1 MSPTRCGSGRILEFS
16 MLVRAVLLS
25 VVVFACAMSVSS
37 PSAEAGSAQQPNQVQ
52 GAGGAGTLSANPS
65 PLKFA
70 AIPYTHGNNE
80 EKENQNE
87 TEQVN
92 VESLDGGVQIESVS
106 ISGPSA
112 SSFSVQYGNC
122 VGAQLSEDNSCD
134 VGVRFQPTSLGLER
148 AELTIDSNS
157 TSGPLVVV
165 LEGEGLLG
173 PQISVSSHESQLG
186 EVPIGASASHTFDIE
201 NSGDYPLFIQQSF
214 LVTGTPEMFP
224 LLANTCDGEVVTPG
238 ASCVFT
244 IGFQP
249 TTPGEKD
256 ASLIFITN
264 ATPQINVLGI
274 NGVGIR
280 PATALPVPPPAVAL
294 QAVTAPPQLS
304 KLVRKG
310 TGRQPCRRRHRG
322 LRARKDARRARLLGK
337 APRAGL
343 YTPAHRA

>member
-1 MSPTRCGSGRILEFS
+1 MS
-16 MLVRAVLLS
+16 VRAALLS
-25 VVVFACAMSVSS
+25 VVVCVCAMGIGPS
-37 PSAEAGSAQQPNQVQ
+37 PADAGPSRLPSQLP
-52 GAGGAGTLSANPS
+52 GAVGVGTLSATPS

-70 AIPYTHGNNE
+70 AIPYSHGNNE
-80 EKENQNE
+80 EKEDQNE

-106 ISGPSA
+106 ISGPNA
-112 SSFSVQYGNC
+112 SSFSVQYGDC

-134 VGVRFQPTSLGLER
+134 VGVRFQPTSLGLEH
-148 AELTIDSNS
+148 AELTIDSTS

-186 EVPIGASASHTFDIE
+186 DVPIGASASHTFDIE

-224 LLANTCDGEVVTPG
+224 LLANTCDGEIVAPD
-238 ASCVFT
+238 ASCEFT

-274 NGVGIR
+274 NGTGIQ
-280 PATALPVPPPAVAL
+280 PAAALP
-294 QAVTAPPQLS
+294 VTAPPVARELTQAPPQLL
-304 KLVRKG
+304 KLTHKG
-310 TGRQPCRRRHRG
+310 GIRRQPCRRRGRDPQ
-322 LRARKDARRARLLGK
+322 ARKAARRARLLGK
-337 APRAGL
+337 ASRAGL
-343 YTPAHRA
+343 HAPARRA

>member
-1 MSPTRCGSGRILEFS
+1 

-25 VVVFACAMSVSS
+25 VAAFACVMSVGSA
-37 PSAEAGSAQQPNQVQ
+37 SAEAGSAQLPNQPQ
-52 GAGGAGTLSANPS
+52 GATSPGTLSATPS

-92 VESLDGGVQIESVS
+92 VESLDGGVQIESVGV
-106 ISGPSA
+106 SGPNA
-112 SSFSVQYGNC
+112 ASFSVQYGNC
-122 VGAQLSEDNSCD
+122 VGAQLSENNSCD
-134 VGVRFQPTSLGLER
+134 VGVRFQPTSLGPEH

-186 EVPIGASASHTFDIE
+186 DVPIGASASHTFDIE
-201 NSGDYPLFIQQSF
+201 NSGDYLLFIQQSF

-224 LLANTCDGEVVTPG
+224 LLANTCDGEIVAPG
-238 ASCVFT
+238 ASCEFT

-264 ATPQINVLGI
+264 ATPQINVLGV
-274 NGVGIR
+274 NGVGIQ
-280 PATALPVPPPAVAL
+280 PAAALPMTPPPVVL
-294 QAVTAPPQLS
+294 QPVIAPPQLL
-304 KLVRKG
+304 KLTYKG
-310 TGRQPCRRRHRG
+310 GIGRQPCRRRGRG
-322 LRARKDARRARLLGK
+322 PRARKAARRARSLGK

-343 YTPAHRA
+343 HAPGHRT

>member
-1 MSPTRCGSGRILEFS
+1 MSPARNWVGADLEFS
-16 MLVRAVLLS
+16 MLVRAVLLP
-25 VVVFACAMSVSS
+25 VAVFACAMSVSS
-37 PSAEAGSAQQPNQVQ
+37 ASAEATSAQLPNQVQ
-52 GAGGAGTLSANPS
+52 GATGAGTLSANPS

-80 EKENQNE
+80 EKENE

-92 VESLDGGVQIESVS
+92 VESLDGAVQIESVS
-106 ISGPSA
+106 ISGPNA
-112 SSFSVQYGNC
+112 ASFSVQYGNC
-122 VGAQLSEDNSCD
+122 VGAQLSENNSCD
-134 VGVRFQPTSLGLER
+134 VGVRFQPTSLGLEH

-157 TSGPLVVV
+157 TSGPLVIV

-173 PQISVSSHESQLG
+173 PRISVSSHESQLG
-186 EVPIGASASHTFDIE
+186 DVSIGASASHTFNIE

-214 LVTGTPEMFP
+214 LVSGTPEMFP
-224 LLANTCDGEVVTPG
+224 LLANTCDGEIVTPG
-238 ASCVFT
+238 ASCEFT

-274 NGVGIR
+274 NGVGIQ
-280 PATALPVPPPAVAL
+280 PTAVLPVTQPPVAQ
-294 QAVTAPPQLS
+294 QAVTAAPQLL
-304 KLVRKG
+304 KLAHKG
-310 TGRQPCRRRHRG
+310 DIRRQRCRRRGRG
-322 LRARKDARRARLLGK
+322 SQARKAARRARSLGK

-343 YTPAHRA
+343 HAPAHRA